1 MKHSKQADSRAE
13 RKLIKNEVNKMKE
26 EEFIEKML
34 SRFDCIK
41 SIKTYVMGEFL
52 ILFKPDN
59 VPAEIEDIESVV
71 KEYGYVANFA
81 VYQLKNTEVLDRIL
95 HSDDFEDTLIELMD
109 FQPQKYYKINLTNY
123 GLDIDIF
130 DITIDSQL
138 FKSLKKKGL
147 IFKSY
152 GKNTLN
158 IREENKWNLLNKL
171 L

>member
-1 MKHSKQADSRAE
+1 MNITTEELRE
-13 RKLIKNEVNKMKE
+13 KL
-26 EEFIEKML
+26 L

-41 SIKTYVMGEFL
+41 SIHPYIKGYLL
-52 ILFKPDN
+52 IEFKPEN
-59 VPAEIEDIESVV
+59 VPSEIEDIESAV
-71 KEYGYVANFA
+71 KEYGYVANFT

-158 IREENKWNLLNKL
+158 IREENK
-171 L
+171 